1 MSDIATFV
9 HQYGYALLAAVGF
22 VEYAG
27 VPLASTPVL
36 VTAGA
41 LTAGLPFQPVPAVLS
56 AAAGA
61 FAADILWFGLARW
74 KGGALV
80 GAACR
85 LSSNPS
91 ACVLRVA
98 EQVRRVGPRLIVP
111 SKFLPGVGNLMA
123 PAAGF
128 ACLRAG
134 TFLLLDALAVLL
146 WAGAYVALGRLL
158 SREVLA
164 VVGLLERF
172 RNLTLAVGGLL
183 IAGAGIWR
191 VARSRWHLRE
201 HHPS

>member
-9 HQYGYALLAAVGF
+9 HHYGYTLLVAVGF

-41 LTAGLPFQPVPAVLS
+41 LTAGMSLQPVPAALS

-61 FAADILWFGLARW
+61 FAADVLWFRLARW
-74 KGGALV
+74 KGRGLV
-80 GAACR
+80 GAACG
-85 LSSNPS
+85 LSSNPE

-98 EQVRRVGPRLIVP
+98 EQVRRVGPGLILP
-111 SKFLPGVGNLMA
+111 SKFLPGVGNLIA

-134 TFLLLDALAVLL
+134 TFLPLDALAVLL
-146 WAGAYVALGRLL
+146 WAGAYVTLGRLL
-158 SREVLA
+158 SQQVLA
-164 VVGLLERF
+164 VLGLLDRF
-172 RNLTLAVGGLL
+172 RSITLAVGALL
-183 IAGAGIWR
+183 IVGAGIWR
-191 VARSRWHLRE
+191 IVRSRWHLWE
-201 HHPS
+201 HHRA